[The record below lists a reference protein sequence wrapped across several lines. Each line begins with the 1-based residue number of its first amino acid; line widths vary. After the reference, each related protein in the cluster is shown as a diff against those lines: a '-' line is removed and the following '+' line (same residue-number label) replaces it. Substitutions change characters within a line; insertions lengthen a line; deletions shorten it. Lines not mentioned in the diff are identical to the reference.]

1 MERDLDELFAAA
13 IIDPSSRP
21 QFIAALL
28 EADVVISGE
37 DLDDETISVKRLVD
51 ADGPVIPFFTSDDM
65 LEVTARSM
73 PDFAARPIRLPCR
86 ALWASTPGA
95 RFVLNPSGGHGRVFR
110 PDEVAALLAGI
121 EPGRVVETVEAPR
134 QVLIG
139 RPSPTPER
147 LIAVLATFFCDR
159 PAVAEA
165 RLGWMTDLDG
175 SAGYL
180 MTVASSD
187 REAVLAG
194 FGSLGI
200 DEFTGGS
207 PFTAIIEPDDE
218 PAAALSSIE
227 PFYRR

>member
-1 MERDLDELFAAA
+1 MEPDLDELFAAA

-37 DLDDETISVKRLVD
+37 DLGDETISVKRLVD
-51 ADGPVIPFFTSDDM
+51 EDGPVIPFFTSDDM
-65 LEVTARSM
+65 LEMTARSI
-73 PDFAARPIRLPCR
+73 PDFTARPIRLPCR
-86 ALWASTPGA
+86 ALWASSPGA
-95 RFVLNPSGGHGRVFR
+95 RFVLNPRSHGRVFR
-110 PDEVAALLAGI
+110 PDEVAALLAGV
-121 EPGRVVETVEAPR
+121 EPGRVVETVEEPR

-147 LIAVLATFFCDR
+147 LIAVLATFFCNR

-180 MTVASSD
+180 MTIASSD
-187 REAVLAG
+187 REAALNG

-207 PFTAIIEPDDE
+207 PLTAIIEPDDG
-218 PAAALSSIE
+218 PASALSSIE